1 MFELSNFNAIK
12 IGLAS
17 PEKIRE
23 WSYGEVTKAETIN
36 YRTQKP
42 ERDGLFCERI
52 FGPRK
57 DYECSCGKY
66 KRIRYKGVV
75 CDKCGVEVTV
85 SSVRR
90 ERMGHIELATPVSH
104 IWFFKINPSKIGLVL
119 DIKTSALEQV
129 LYYVNY
135 IVLDAG
141 NTDFNKLDVITDS
154 EYRKAVEEFGADS
167 FKVGMGGEAIKQLL
181 KEIDI
186 KKELNALKEELV
198 DARETKKLK
207 LSKRI
212 KILESFDVNNV
223 RPEWMIM
230 DVLPV
235 LPPDLRPMVQLDG
248 GRFATN
254 DLNDLYRR
262 VINRNIRLK
271 KLMSLGAPEVIVR
284 NEKRMLQEAVDA
296 LFDNGKRGK
305 AVTGGAKNRE
315 LKSIAASL
323 KGKQGRFRQN
333 LLGKRVDYSGRA
345 VIVVGPELKLYQC
358 GLPKQMALEL
368 FKPFIMNKLVDMNA
382 SYNIKSAR
390 RMVEREKPIVWD
402 ILDEVIKDH
411 PVLLNR
417 APTLHKL
424 GIQAFEPVLVEG
436 NAIKLHPLVCA
447 GFNADFDGDQMAVHV
462 PLSIEARSEAR
473 FLMLASNNIVKPSD
487 GKPIVTPQQD
497 IVLGTYY
504 LTVVKPGA
512 KGEGRIFIDE
522 EEVLM
527 AYGQKEIELQAE
539 IFVRRRVMFEGK
551 EIVERVKTTAGKIIF
566 NREIPQDLDIVD
578 RTKRENVALYEVDY
592 PVGKGELSKIVSAI
606 YNQHGST
613 KTAKILD
620 AVKALGYK
628 YSTVG
633 ALTINVFD
641 MEIPDSRQA
650 IIDETQ
656 GLVDQNE
663 KLYRRGLITL
673 DEKMERNIE
682 LWGQATRKVEKA
694 VKEGLDPFNPLN
706 MIATSKART
715 NPSQLNQVCG
725 MRGIMAIAG
734 SSKIDIPVKSNY
746 RLGLT
751 PLDYFI
757 SARGGRKGLADK
769 ALKTADAGYLT
780 RRLVDIAQEITITSE
795 DCFVEANQKIKGLPV
810 SAVVVDDT
818 PIVGLADRIV
828 GRVAVN
834 DIIHPETGE
843 VLVKSNE
850 LILEK
855 AAKAVEKSGIKEVE
869 IRTGLTCRSKEGI
882 CSKCYGRDMST
893 NRLASVGEAVGIVAA
908 QAIGEPGTQL
918 TMNTF
923 HTGGVAAGGIDITS
937 GLPRVQELFE
947 ARNPKGAATIS
958 EVVGEVAEIN
968 TVGKQ
973 KQVVIKTNSGDV
985 NYMLNYGS
993 MLAVEVG
1000 DKVKPGTPLT
1010 KGPINPKDLIR
1021 TQGIKS
1027 VENYIINEILGV
1039 YAKQSV
1045 DLNPKHLEIIIRQML
1060 DKVEILDAG
1069 DTDFLPG
1076 SLVSVSVTEEANEK
1090 AIMEGKIPATVRRIL
1105 LGITKASLNT
1115 NSFLSAASFQE
1126 TARILT
1132 EAAVECKLDPLKG
1145 LKENI
1150 IIGKLIPAGTGIKKY
1165 QEVMP
1170 KQLVKDYNPYNDLD
1184 VDNDGDDAV
1193 GDFA

>member
-1 MFELSNFNAIK
+1 MFELSNFDAIK
-12 IGLAS
+12 IGIAS
-17 PEKIRE
+17 PERIRE
-23 WSYGEVTKAETIN
+23 WSFGEVTKAETIN

-57 DYECSCGKY
+57 SYECACGKY

-75 CDKCGVEVTV
+75 CDKCGVEVTD

-90 ERMGHIELATPVSH
+90 ERMGHLELATPVSH

-119 DIKTSALEQV
+119 NVKTSSLEQV
-129 LYYVNY
+129 LYYVNH
-135 IVLDAG
+135 IVLDKG
-141 NTDFNKLDVITDS
+141 TSNFEKKQIITDS
-154 EYRKAVEEFGADS
+154 EYRQAIEEFGEGS
-167 FKVGMGGEAIKQLL
+167 FKVGMGAESVKKLL
-181 KEIDI
+181 KEVDI
-186 KKELNALKEELV
+186 NKELKNLKEELQT
-198 DARETKKLK
+198 ARATKKLK
-207 LSKRI
+207 LSKRM
-212 KILESFDVNNV
+212 KILEAFVKNNAK
-223 RPEWMIM
+223 PEWMIM
-230 DVLPV
+230 DVVPV

-271 KLMSLGAPEVIVR
+271 KLMGLGAPEVIIR
-284 NEKRMLQEAVDA
+284 NEKRMLQESVDA

-368 FKPFIMNKLVDMNA
+368 FKPFIMNKLVEMNA

-402 ILDEVIKDH
+402 ILEDVIKDH

-424 GIQAFEPVLVEG
+424 GIQAFEPVLIEG
-436 NAIKLHPLVCA
+436 NAIRLHPLVCA

-462 PLSIEARSEAR
+462 PLSLEARSEAR

-487 GKPIVTPQQD
+487 GKPIATPQQD
-497 IVLGTYY
+497 IVLGLYY
-504 LTVVKPGA
+504 LTIIKPKA
-512 KGEGRIFIDE
+512 KGENRVFLTE
-522 EEVLM
+522 EEAMM
-527 AYGQKEIELQAE
+527 AYSQKEIELQSQ
-539 IFVRRRVMFEGK
+539 IYVRRTGEFDGK
-551 EIVERVKTTAGKIIF
+551 PIMERIKTTVGRIIF
-566 NREIPQDLDIVD
+566 NQNVPQDLEIID
-578 RTKRENVALYEVDY
+578 RTKRENALLYEVDY
-592 PVGKGELSKIVSAI
+592 PVGKNAVSDIVSAI
-606 YNQHGST
+606 YNKHQAT
-613 KTAKILD
+613 RTAKVLD
-620 AVKALGYK
+620 NLKELGYK

-641 MEIPDSRQA
+641 MEIPESR
-650 IIDETQ
+650 DEILEEAQ
-656 GLVDQNE
+656 KLVNQNE
-663 KLYRRGLITL
+663 KIYRRGLITL
-673 DEKMERNIE
+673 DEKMEKNISI
-682 LWGQATRKVEKA
+682 WGDATKKLETA
-694 VKEGLDPFNPLN
+694 VKEGLDEFNPLN
-706 MIATSKART
+706 IIAVSKART

-725 MRGIMAIAG
+725 MRGIMSIAG
-734 SSKIDIPVKSNY
+734 GAKIDIPVKSNY
-746 RLGLT
+746 RLGLS
-751 PLDYFI
+751 PLDYFV

-780 RRLVDIAQEITITSE
+780 RRLVDIAQEITITE
-795 DCFVEANQKIKGLPV
+795 HDCFENAKQKIKGHSV
-810 SAVVVDDT
+810 KAVIVDDT
-818 PIVGLADRIV
+818 PVAPLANRII
-828 GRVAVN
+828 GRTAVE
-834 DIIHPETGE
+834 DIIDPKTKE
-843 VLVKSNE
+843 VIVKSNE

-855 AAKAVEKSGIKEVE
+855 QAEIIESCGIKEVQV
-869 IRTGLTCRSKEGI
+869 RTGLSCIASEGI
-882 CSKCYGRDMST
+882 CSKCYGRDMTTNKQVST
-893 NRLASVGEAVGIVAA
+893 GEAVGIIAA

-923 HTGGVAAGGIDITS
+923 HTGGVASGAVDITS

-947 ARNPKGAATIS
+947 ARNPKGVATMS
-958 EVVGEVAEIN
+958 EVTGVVSDIS

-973 KQVVIKTNSGDV
+973 KQITVKTSSGDV
-985 NYMLNYGS
+985 NYLLNYGS
-993 MLAVEVG
+993 MLTVEKG
-1000 DKVKPGTPLT
+1000 DKIKPGEPLT
-1010 KGPINPKDLIR
+1010 KGPLNPKDLLR

-1027 VENYIINEILGV
+1027 VENYLINEILGV
-1039 YAKQSV
+1039 FAKQSV
-1045 DLNPKHLEIIIRQML
+1045 DLNPKHLEIIIKQML
-1060 DKVEILDAG
+1060 NKIEILDAG
-1069 DTDFLPG
+1069 DTNFLPG
-1076 SLVSVSVTEEANEK
+1076 SLVNIHRYEKENEK
-1090 AIMEGKIPATVRRIL
+1090 ALTGQKVPATAKRTL

-1115 NSFLSAASFQE
+1115 ESFLSAASFQE

-1132 EAAVECKLDPLKG
+1132 EAAVQAKLDPLKG

-1165 QEVMP
+1165 REVMP
-1170 KQLVKDYNPYNDLD
+1170 KLLAKDFNPYEELETKQNTSES
-1184 VDNDGDDAV
+1184 AS
-1193 GDFA
+1193 

>member
-12 IGLAS
+12 IGIAS

-57 DYECSCGKY
+57 DYECACGKY
-66 KRIRYKGVV
+66 KRVRYKGVV
-75 CDKCGVEVTV
+75 CDKCGVEVTS

-90 ERMGHIELATPVSH
+90 ERMGHIELATPISH

-119 DIKTSALEQV
+119 DMKTASLEQV

-135 IVLDAG
+135 VVLNPG
-141 NTDFNKLDVITDS
+141 KTNLEKMQVITDS
-154 EYRKAVEEFGADS
+154 EYRKTLEEYGVDS
-167 FKVGMGGEAIKQLL
+167 LRVGMGGEAIKELL
-181 KEIDI
+181 KEIDLE
-186 KKELNALKEELV
+186 KEINALKEELLE
-198 DARETKKLK
+198 ARETKKLK

-212 KILESFDVNNV
+212 KILESFLKNNA

-230 DVLPV
+230 DVIPV

-271 KLMSLGAPEVIVR
+271 KLMGLGAPEVIIR

-368 FKPFIMNKLVDMNA
+368 FKPFIMHRLVEMNA

-436 NAIKLHPLVCA
+436 NAIRLHPLVCA

-462 PLSIEARSEAR
+462 PLSLEAISEAR

-504 LTVVKPGA
+504 LTVVKPNA
-512 KGEGRIFIDE
+512 KGTGRVFIDE
-522 EEVLM
+522 NEAQM
-527 AYGQKEIELQAE
+527 AYSQKEIELQAE
-539 IFVRRRVMFEGK
+539 IYIRRTGEFEGK
-551 EIVERVKTTAGKIIF
+551 PIVDRIKTTMGRIIF
-566 NREIPQDLDIVD
+566 NREIPQDLEIID
-578 RTKRENVALYEVDY
+578 RTKRENALLYEVNY
-592 PVGKGELSKIVSAI
+592 AVGKSELSKIVSAI
-606 YNQHGST
+606 YSIHGTT

-620 AVKALGYK
+620 EIKTLGYK
-628 YSTVG
+628 YSTIG

-641 MEIPDSRQA
+641 MEIPQERQV

-656 GLVDQNE
+656 ELVEQNE
-663 KLYRRGLITL
+663 KLYRRGLITQ
-673 DEKMERNIE
+673 DEKMERNIA
-682 LWGQATRKVEKA
+682 LWNTATGRVEKA
-694 VKEGLDPFNPLN
+694 VKQNLDAFNPLN

-734 SSKIDIPVKSNY
+734 SAKIDIPVTSNY
-746 RLGLT
+746 RLGLSS
-751 PLDYFI
+751 LEYFI

-780 RRLVDIAQEITITSE
+780 RRLVDIAQEITITGD
-795 DCFVEANQKIKGLPV
+795 DCFKDANQKVKGMFVGP
-810 SAVVVDDT
+810 VVVDDT
-818 PIVGLADRIV
+818 PIVGLYDRII
-828 GRVAVN
+828 GRVAVT
-834 DIIHPETGE
+834 DVVHPETGE
-843 VLVKSNE
+843 VLVKSNDM
-850 LILEK
+850 ILEK
-855 AAKAVEKSGIKEVE
+855 AAKKIEASGIKEVE
-869 IRTGLTCRSKEGI
+869 IRTGLTCRAKNGI
-882 CSKCYGRDMST
+882 CAKCYGRDMST
-893 NRLASVGEAVGIVAA
+893 NRLVSLGEAVGIIAA

-923 HTGGVAAGGIDITS
+923 HTGGVASGGIDITS

-958 EVVGEVAEIN
+958 EVAGEVSEIN

-973 KQVVIKTNSGDV
+973 KQVVIKTDSGEV
-985 NYMLNYGS
+985 SYTLNYGS
-993 MLAVEVG
+993 ILAVEVG
-1000 DKVKPGTPLT
+1000 SKVKPGNPLT

-1021 TQGIKS
+1021 TQGLKS
-1027 VENYIINEILGV
+1027 VQNYIINEILGV
-1039 YAKQSV
+1039 YAKQAV
-1045 DLNPKHLEIIIRQML
+1045 DLNVKHLEIILRQML
-1060 DKVEILDAG
+1060 NKIEILDAG

-1076 SLVSVSVTEEANEK
+1076 SLVSVTSYEEANE
-1090 AIMEGKIPATVRRIL
+1090 AMLTEGKVPATARRVL

-1115 NSFLSAASFQE
+1115 DSFLSAASFQE

-1132 EAAVECKLDPLKG
+1132 EAAVENKLDPLKG

-1165 QEVMP
+1165 QEIMP
-1170 KQLVKDYNPYNDLD
+1170 KQLMKEESIITD
-1184 VDNDGDDAV
+1184 DDADD
-1193 GDFA
+1193 GIADFA